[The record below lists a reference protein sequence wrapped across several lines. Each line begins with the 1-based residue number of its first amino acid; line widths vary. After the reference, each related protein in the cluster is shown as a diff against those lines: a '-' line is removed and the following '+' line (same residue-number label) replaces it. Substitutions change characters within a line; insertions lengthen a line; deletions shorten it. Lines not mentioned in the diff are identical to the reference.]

1 MKFGKFICM
10 LAICTFS
17 TSALSELEWHRSDWG
32 KSLIFNENSADVSAY
47 GKNDKGET
55 TAFTVGGLVSL
66 SKNNQQRI
74 YFFVQ
79 YGEGK
84 NWLNTCTQSDYEK
97 VAENTYVKEK
107 VWKIN
112 NQNIKMSTYCSTTP
126 SGNYELSA
134 TPATPAG
141 ENFVKK
147 QFMNSNDTV
156 HIDNGDFN
164 INMSAIGF
172 MKVWNNYGGDAI

>member
-1 MKFGKFICM
+1 MRFYKFIGF
-10 LAICTFS
+10 LIFFSFS
-17 TSALSELEWHRSDWG
+17 TSASSELEWNKSDWG
-32 KSLIFNENSADVSAY
+32 ESLFFNENSAEVSAF
-47 GKNDKGET
+47 GTNDKGET
-55 TAFTVGGLVSL
+55 TVFTVASLVSL

-84 NWLNTCTQSDYEK
+84 DWLNTCTQSDYEK
-97 VAENTYVKEK
+97 VGEKAYAKEK

-112 NQNIKMSTYCSTTP
+112 HQNIKMTTYCATTD

-134 TPATPAG
+134 TPATAAG
-141 ENFVKK
+141 ERFVQK
-147 QFMNSNDTV
+147 QFMNSNNTV
-156 HIDNGDFN
+156 HIDNGDFK

-172 MKVWNNYGGDAI
+172 MKVWNNFGGDAI